1 MPSVRALNRRPR
13 NTLFRLTRVKPFGL
27 HRDIEAAFAA
37 MSDSDLDRLL
47 ALTNLSNIRRVVKR
61 PNLALGEQG
70 DA

>member
-1 MPSVRALNRRPR
+1 
-13 NTLFRLTRVKPFGL
+13 
-27 HRDIEAAFAA
+27 